1 MTDHIDCR
9 GMACPMPVVTAEKR
23 YKEAIEGETY
33 TVVVNDET
41 SAENIT
47 RAVKQ
52 WGGEFVQERKGQD
65 YLISITKGKELDMPK
80 AMIARVILISSD
92 TVGRGDD
99 ELGRVLMRALMAS
112 LVQSQVYPSHM
123 IFLNAG
129 VKLTTEGSPLLEQ
142 IRQLEAEG
150 VQVLSCGTCLD
161 FYLIKDKLQVGKV
174 TNFMEVTTLLLTSEH
189 FVSLG

>member
-1 MTDHIDCR
+1 MTEHIDCR
-9 GMACPMPVVTAEKR
+9 NMACPMPVVTAEKH
-23 YKEAIEGETY
+23 YKEAKVGDTY

-41 SAENIT
+41 SAQNIA

-65 YLISITKGKELDMPK
+65 YYISITKGKMLEVPK
-80 AMIARVILISSD
+80 TIIGKVILIGSD

-112 LVQSQVYPSHM
+112 LGESQVYPSHL

-129 VKLTTEGSPLLEQ
+129 VKLTTAGSPLLEQ
-142 IRQLEAEG
+142 IKRLEGDG

-161 FYLIKDKLQVGKV
+161 FYGIKDKLQVGRI
-174 TNFMEVTTLLLTSEH
+174 TNFMEITTMLLTSEH

>member
-9 GMACPMPVVTAEKR
+9 NMACPMPVVTAEKR
-23 YKEAIEGETY
+23 YKEAKEGDTY

-41 SAENIT
+41 SAQNIA

-52 WGGEFVQERKGQD
+52 WGGEYVQERKGQD
-65 YLISITKGKELDMPK
+65 YLISITKGKSVEVPK
-80 AMIARVILISSD
+80 TMVGRVLLITSD

-99 ELGRVLMRALMAS
+99 ELGRVLMRALIAS
-112 LVQSQVYPSHM
+112 LGESQVYPSHL

-142 IRQLEAEG
+142 IKRLEGEG

-161 FYLIKDKLQVGKV
+161 FYGIKDKLQVGKV
-174 TNFMEVTTLLLTSEH
+174 TNFMEITTLLLTSEH